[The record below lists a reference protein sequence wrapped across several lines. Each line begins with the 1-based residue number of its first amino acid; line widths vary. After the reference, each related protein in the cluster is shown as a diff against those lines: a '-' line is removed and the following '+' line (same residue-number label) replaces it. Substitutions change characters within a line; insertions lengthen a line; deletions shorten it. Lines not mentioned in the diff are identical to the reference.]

1 MFGNMIKF
9 FVENTRMNYLLFV
22 LVFGLGVVSYMKTPK
37 EIFPVFDLEQIIV
50 TGAYQGA
57 SLDVMDK
64 MAVNPLEDEL
74 KNIDDIDKMTSVIT
88 SGRYTIVLELRA
100 GTNPYNSLD
109 KVKDALAVASRTLPS
124 DMDEPMVRVLTIKR
138 NLLNIVTYSNI
149 LSAQELKDKTNELKD
164 EISKLRN
171 VSEVSIYGDSDVYYD
186 VKLNVKKVEAFGLSV
201 SDVSSAISKL
211 SYIFPIGIIE
221 DKKGGFFFLSTA
233 NSKNSQRSFEE
244 SILNIKGK
252 QLYLKDVATISK
264 RYEDADTLFKI
275 NTKDALNILVKQSK
289 DGNAIEIAK
298 RVGKLLEEFQAQNRD
313 ITTFIYDDDS
323 EKIQDRL
330 NIVISNILFGLIV
343 IFFLVSFLINFR
355 MAFIIAIG
363 IPTSFVI
370 GAFYFYISGY
380 TVNMISL
387 IGVLIALGIIV
398 DDAIV
403 VSENIQQ
410 KLEEGLGIKEATIK
424 GTQEMAE
431 PVIIASLTTIFAFI
445 PALMISGTMGEVI
458 KLIPIAVSAL
468 VVASLIE
475 SFIFLPIHASHML
488 KSDAKTLSWDRMNSL
503 YSTIIHLLIKYK
515 KSFLI
520 IFVILTP
527 LLIVVGMK
535 MSKFQMFPKFDAS
548 SIHIAFKAGVNNSV
562 EDTNKILEQIQ
573 KDLYA
578 KKDEFYIKNIGSVAG
593 YRKDSASNVENYPYV
608 GDITIVFQK
617 LKASNVV
624 DKYITPY
631 LSFYYDSENRTRD
644 KKSAEISKKL
654 SAFLKAKNYKERF
667 DLVDISVIQR
677 KVGPVKSDIMIGLVS
692 HDNSKIIHAI
702 NSLKERIEKIDGI
715 VSVTDNI
722 QYGRDEIKLSINSYG
737 EQLGLDEASIGAIL
751 SNFYLSKIVSSTF
764 DDRGLLEIKLE
775 SMQKDSLDYFKEFQI
790 TLSNGTIVALKDVV
804 DFNIVKSFEKL
815 SKEGGEKNFYVF
827 ANVDADIITGT
838 EVLNLLKKDLE
849 EIKKEGI
856 KVLLKGENEKKEE
869 LASDMMYA
877 SALAMI
883 LIMLALL
890 YLFNSFRETFMML
903 SVIPFSFLGVL
914 VGHMMMGINLS
925 MTSFIGMLG
934 LAGVVINDGIIMI
947 ITLKKAK
954 NIEEIYNKAS
964 SRLRPIILTSVTTL
978 VGLATIIFFP
988 TGQAVIFQP
997 LAVALGF
1004 GLAWGTVLNLLYLPV
1019 LYTLINRKRLHIA

>member
-1 MFGNMIKF
+1 
-9 FVENTRMNYLLFV
+9 
-22 LVFGLGVVSYMKTPK
+22 
-37 EIFPVFDLEQIIV
+37 
-50 TGAYQGA
+50 GA

-74 KNIDDIDKMTSVIT
+74 KNIDDIEKMTSVIT
-88 SGRYTIVLELRA
+88 SGKYTIVLELRQ
-100 GTNPYNSLD
+100 GTNPYNTLD
-109 KVKDALAVASRTLPS
+109 KVKDALAVASRTLPT
-124 DMDEPMVRVLTIKR
+124 DMDEPSVRVLTIKR
-138 NLLNIVTYSNI
+138 NLLNIVAYSST
-149 LSAQELKDKTNELKD
+149 LSMQELKDKANDLKD
-164 EISKLRN
+164 KIAKLKN

-186 VKLNVKKVEAFGLSV
+186 VKLDLNKAKAFGLSV

-211 SYIFPIGIIE
+211 SYIFPIGVIE
-221 DKKGGFFFLSTA
+221 DKKKGFFFLSTA
-233 NSKNSQRSFEE
+233 NSKNSKRTFEDTL
-244 SILNIKGK
+244 LNIGDT
-252 QLYLKDVATISK
+252 QIRLKDIATIEK
-264 RYEDADTLFKI
+264 RYEDASTLFKI

-289 DGNAIEIAK
+289 EGNAIEVAK
-298 RVGKLLEEFQAQNRD
+298 RVSKLLEDFKAQNRE
-313 ITTFIYDDDS
+313 INTFIYDDDS

-343 IFFLVSFLINFR
+343 IFFLVAFLINFR
-355 MAFIIAIG
+355 MATIIAIG

-410 KLEEGLGIKEATIK
+410 KLEQGYPIKEATIK

-431 PVIIASLTTIFAFI
+431 PVIIASITTIFAFI

-468 VVASLIE
+468 VAASLIE
-475 SFIFLPIHASHML
+475 SFIFLPIHASHLL
-488 KSDAKTLSWDRMNSL
+488 KADSRTRSWVKIHSL
-503 YSTIIHLLIKYK
+503 YSTTIHYLIHFKKTFLLVFI
-515 KSFLI
+515 
-520 IFVILTP
+520 ILTP
-527 LLIVVGMK
+527 LLIVLGMK
-535 MSKFQMFPKFDAS
+535 ISKFQMFPKFDAS

-562 EDTNKILEQIQ
+562 EDTNKILAQIQ

-578 KKDEFYIKNIGSVAG
+578 KKKEFYIKHIGSVAG
-593 YRKDSASNVENYPYV
+593 YRKDSASNIENYPYV
-608 GDITIVFQK
+608 GDITIVFEK
-617 LKASNVV
+617 IKASNIV

-631 LSFYYDSENRTRD
+631 LSFYYDSKNRIREE
-644 KKSAEISKKL
+644 KSAEISKKL
-654 SAFLKAKNYKERF
+654 SAFIEAQNYKERF
-667 DLVDISVIQR
+667 SLVDISVIQR

-692 HDNSKIIHAI
+692 NDNEKIIDTI
-702 NSLKERIEKIDGI
+702 NSLKEKLNKIKGV

-722 QYGRDEIKLSINSYG
+722 QYGRDEIKLSINRYG
-737 EQLGLDEASIGAIL
+737 EQLGLDEAELGAIL
-751 SNFYLSKIVSSTF
+751 SNFYLSKIISSTF
-764 DDRGLLEIKLE
+764 DNRGLLEIKLE
-775 SMQKDSLDYFKEFQI
+775 SIQKDNLEHFKHFQI
-790 TLSNGTIVALKDVV
+790 TLNNGTIVSLKDVV
-804 DFNIVKSFEKL
+804 DFTIVKSFEKL

-838 EVLNLLKKDLE
+838 EVLKILEKDLE
-849 EIKKEGI
+849 EIKEDGT
-856 KVLLKGENEKKEE
+856 KVLLKGENEKKED
-869 LASDMMYA
+869 LKNDMMFA
-877 SALAMI
+877 SGLAII

-903 SVIPFSFLGVL
+903 SVIPFSFLGVIA
-914 VGHMMMGINLS
+914 GHMLMGINLS

-934 LAGVVINDGIIMI
+934 LAGVVINDGIIMV

-954 NIEEIYNKAS
+954 DLEEIYEKAS

-997 LAVALGF
+997 LAISLGF

-1019 LYTLINRKRLHIA
+1019 LYTLINRKSLHIN